1 MIQLHKYMPV
11 LASGLI
17 VILVLSLIITLLV
30 GIFGGEATP
39 SPIPTATVPSVGPIA
54 LTSTPTPVP
63 TKPSGISFKPTPTP
77 SPIAIKP
84 TLIPERPLPL
94 LLPTRTPTPAPDLP
108 QGSARVEVG
117 SASLLN
123 GERGFV
129 PITVRDITD
138 PGGLGAYDFLFT
150 FDPSAVLVLSV
161 AGGDPPFGS
170 GSPQDNPAAP
180 IHRINNDEGWV
191 TMVAFQAS
199 QIPGPTEDIVVA
211 YVEVEA
217 IGVPGTSS
225 TIALEVR
232 SLPNAKNGANMVS
245 TVLNGSVTIGHEQK
259 V

>member
-1 MIQLHKYMPV
+1 MTQLHKYMPV

-17 VILVLSLIITLLV
+17 VILVLGLIITLLV
-30 GIFGGEATP
+30 EISGGEATS
-39 SPIPTATVPSVGPIA
+39 SPAPTATVPSVVPIA

-63 TKPSGISFKPTPTP
+63 TKPSGISFKPTSTP

-117 SASLLN
+117 LVNLLN

-150 FDPSAVLVLSV
+150 FEPFAVLVLSV

-191 TMVAFQAS
+191 TLVDFQAS

-217 IGVPGTSS
+217 IGASGTSS
-225 TIALEVR
+225 AIAVEVR
-232 SLPNAKNGANMVS
+232 SLPNAENGANMVS
-245 TVLNGSVTIGHEQK
+245 TAVEGSVTIGHEQ
-259 V
+259 